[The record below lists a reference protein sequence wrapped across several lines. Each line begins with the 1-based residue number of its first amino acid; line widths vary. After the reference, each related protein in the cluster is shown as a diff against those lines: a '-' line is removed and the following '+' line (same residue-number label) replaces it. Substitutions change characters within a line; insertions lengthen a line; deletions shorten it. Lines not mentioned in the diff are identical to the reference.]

1 MNTSIIIGIVFSLV
15 GGLLLAIGL
24 FIWIRTRTF
33 INSSQET
40 KGTVIRM
47 LYSSDSDGS
56 GYAPVFKFTT
66 ITGQSVE
73 VAEKVYSN
81 PPQFREGQVID
92 VLYDPQNP
100 NRARVKKWSTLYFV
114 PLLLGGMGVVF
125 GGVGVLLLIFEL
137 INMFA

>member
-15 GGLLLAIGL
+15 GELLLVIGL
-24 FIWIRTRTF
+24 FIWFRTRSF

-40 KGTVIRM
+40 KGTVVRM

-92 VLYDPQNP
+92 ILYDPQNP

-114 PLLLGGMGVVF
+114 PLLLGGMGVLF
-125 GGVGVLLLIFEL
+125 GGIGVLLLIFEL

>member
-24 FIWIRTRTF
+24 FIWIRTRSF

-40 KGTVIRM
+40 KGTVVRM

-92 VLYDPQNP
+92 ILYDPQNP
-100 NRARVKKWSTLYFV
+100 YRARVKKWSTLYFV

-125 GGVGVLLLIFEL
+125 GGIGVLLLIFEI